1 MNLLLLLK
9 KVACAIAEMPFSLCK
24 VKNPVVCMTLLVKN
38 EEDILEQNLI
48 FHSRKGSIFLS

>member
-24 VKNPVVCMTLLVKN
+24 SKK
-38 EEDILEQNLI
+38 
-48 FHSRKGSIFLS
+48 SGSMHDTTGKE

>member
-38 EEDILEQNLI
+38 EALI
-48 FHSRKGSIFLS
+48 TQSAL

>member
-24 VKNPVVCMTLLVKN
+24 VKNPVVCMTLLRMKKT
-38 EEDILEQNLI
+38 
-48 FHSRKGSIFLS
+48 FWSKT